1 MSGAFNLEEF
11 IDLTTDIFF
20 DQAVEKG
27 LRLSTYICP
36 DVQSSYLGDEDA
48 LRQALVKLLENA
60 FAHTEEGGIQVAVE
74 PDPDE
79 PIPGAVLIRVSDT
92 GEGIPL
98 EQQQRLNASFAGD
111 DSPLA
116 EGSGLATVKEQVAL
130 MGGTLGV
137 KGEPGKG
144 AIFWFTTRFQAK
156 PCGGH
161 CKSEGDHDHDH

>member
-48 LRQALVKLLENA
+48 LRQVLVQLLENA
-60 FAHTEEGGIQVAVE
+60 FAHTKEGGIQVAVE

-79 PIPGAVLIRVSDT
+79 PIPGAVLIRVADT

-98 EQQQRLNASFAGD
+98 EQQQQLNASFMGGGL
-111 DSPLA
+111 PLA